1 MATTDAALL
10 AEEIIEKYERY
21 LNPGLSR
28 LFRYMGLATVE
39 WQARGSVV
47 TDAKGDEYLDL
58 LGGYGMFGAGH
69 SHPAIVEA
77 VKLQLDRMA
86 MPTKILLN
94 KPMADLAELLAQVT
108 PGDLQYSFFGNSG
121 TEAVEAALKLAKLAT
136 KKQGII
142 STHGAFHGKSLGS
155 LSATGREI
163 FKAPFSPLLPGF
175 RHVPYGD
182 ADAVREAIDD
192 DTAAVIVE
200 PIQGEGGVIVPKFG
214 YLRDLRQVCDEHGVL
229 LIVDEVQTGMG
240 RTGKL
245 FAVEHEGVVPD
256 ILCLAKALGGG
267 IMPIGAIV
275 ARPRLWQEMSEAPFL
290 HTSTFGGNPLACAAA
305 IAAIRVTIDENLS
318 ARAATMGEKFLRA
331 LNAAREN
338 YPEVIAEVRGQ
349 GLIIGIEF
357 TDAGYAGYAIA
368 ELVNNKVLAAY
379 TLNNPKVIRVEPPL
393 VITEAEVDKAIG
405 IWDKIFAEA
414 SAMKDDI

>member
-1 MATTDAALL
+1 VATIDAALL

-39 WQARGSVV
+39 WQAKGSVV
-47 TDAKGDEYLDL
+47 IDAKGEEYLDL

-77 VKLQLDRMA
+77 VKTQLDRMA

-163 FKAPFSPLLPGF
+163 FKAPFAPLLPGF
-175 RHVPYGD
+175 KHVPYGD
-182 ADAVREAIDD
+182 VEAVRCAIDE

-200 PIQGEGGVIVPKFG
+200 PIQGEGGVVVPKFG
-214 YLRDLRQVCDEHGVL
+214 YLRDLRQLCDEHEVL

-275 ARPRLWQEMSEAPFL
+275 ARPRLWHEMSEAPFL

-305 IAAIRVTIDENLS
+305 IAAIKVTIDENLS
-318 ARAATMGEKFLRA
+318 AKAEIMGNKFLNA
-331 LNAAREN
+331 FSAARAK
-338 YPEVIAEVRGQ
+338 YPEIIAEVRGQ

-357 TDAGYAGYAIA
+357 TDAGYAGYAIS

-393 VITEAEVDKAIG
+393 VITEAEVEKAIR
-405 IWDKIFAEA
+405 IWDSIFAQA
-414 SAMKDDI
+414 YQMKDDI